1 MDVASTTLFAT
12 GISGLVGRA
21 LLARLAPR
29 RVPDGKGARPAR
41 ILGLSR
47 NVTTVPAAN
56 VELVR
61 GDLLKP
67 QGWESKLAEAGVVLH
82 MAAATGKLRPDEY
95 QRVNVEGTRAVIEAC
110 KRAGVRRLCYVSTI
124 AVRYPELD
132 RYPYGRSKRDAEE
145 LVRGSGLDW
154 SIVRPTIVLGRR
166 SALWDALRSLAS
178 AAVVPVFGAGRVRV
192 QPILVDD
199 LGNALAD
206 WIFDESLEGQ
216 ELELG
221 GPEVLT
227 MEELLI
233 RIRAVVRPGA
243 APRAVHLPLR
253 PLMAVLRALE
263 GPLLPLLPL
272 TAGQLYAFAHDS
284 TAAPNVLLERHRG
297 GMRDVAAMLAELTGG

>member
-12 GISGLVGRA
+12 GISGFVGRA

-67 QGWESKLAEAGVVLH
+67 ERWEPKLAEAGVVLH

-95 QRVNVEGTRAVIEAC
+95 QRVNVEGTRVVIEAC
-110 KRAGVRRLCYVSTI
+110 RRAGVRRLRYVSTI
-124 AVRYPELD
+124 AARYPELD

-178 AAVVPVFGAGRVRV
+178 APVVPVFGAGRVRV

-199 LGNALAD
+199 LCDALAD
-206 WIFDESLEGQ
+206 WIYDESLEGQ

-227 MEELLI
+227 MEQLLM
-233 RIRAVVRPGA
+233 RIRAAVRPGA

-253 PLMAVLRALE
+253 PLMSVLRALE

-284 TAAPNVLLERHRG
+284 TAAPNALLERHRG
-297 GMRDVAAMLAELTGG
+297 GMRDIAAMLAELTGG